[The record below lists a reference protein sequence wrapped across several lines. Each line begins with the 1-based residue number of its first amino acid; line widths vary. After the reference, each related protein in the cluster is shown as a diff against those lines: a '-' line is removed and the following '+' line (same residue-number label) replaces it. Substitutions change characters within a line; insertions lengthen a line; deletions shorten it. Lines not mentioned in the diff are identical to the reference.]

1 MANAL
6 IVQKDRLPLSQKALC
21 AAQYVRMST
30 DYQKYSI
37 ENQAVVI
44 AAFAQLHKLTIV
56 RTYRDEGES
65 GLQIKNRMG
74 LMQLIKDVQSGS
86 AEFGYVLVFDVSRWG
101 RFQDVDESAHY
112 EFICKQAGVKVAYCA
127 EQFDNDG
134 SLISHIMKNIK
145 RVMAAEFSRELS
157 AKVHAGQ
164 SHLAR
169 LGFKMGAPVGYGL
182 QRLLVDEKSRPK
194 AILKP
199 GEWKSLTSDHVRVQT
214 GTADQIAIVR
224 WIFEEFLRVKSEE
237 KIVRELNRR
246 NVPTNTDRPWNR
258 AKVVRLLKNET
269 YIGNLVYNRQ
279 TQKLGTKTA
288 NNPSAVW
295 IRTEGCVE
303 PIIDRDLFLRVNEM
317 RKGRRLE
324 LSEEEM
330 LSRLR
335 RVLMKKGKLSATV
348 IDETVGLPHSS
359 TYYRYF
365 GTLRNAYRLIGYN
378 DTRHWEAL
386 EAYNRWLAI
395 NADNAAQLRD
405 RFEKTGAKATF
416 DSPTACVRVYDSV
429 GISFAVAR
437 WQRASREHQDPQW
450 LLNCKG
456 GRSPP
461 GWIVALRLQKNNRTV
476 LDHIL
481 LPSKSIKGT
490 WLRFMDKT
498 RERRKIEGF
507 GTFEDL
513 AQSLVRRVNRAK
525 RSASNNPSRSKTS
538 RSTQGD
544 RPQRGCRRGTK
555 HKNV

>member
-6 IVQKDRLPLSQKALC
+6 IVHKDLLPQSQKALC

-164 SHLAR
+164 SRLAR

-288 NNPSAVW
+288 NNPLAAW

-303 PIIDRDLFLRVNEM
+303 PIIDRDLFLRVNEL
-317 RKGRRLE
+317 RKERRLE

-378 DTRHWEAL
+378 DTRHWKL
-386 EAYNRWLAI
+386 WRHTIGGLLSTPI
-395 NADNAAQLRD
+395 TPR
-405 RFEKTGAKATF
+405 
-416 DSPTACVRVYDSV
+416 
-429 GISFAVAR
+429 SFATGLKR
-437 WQRASREHQDPQW
+437 
-450 LLNCKG
+450 
-456 GRSPP
+456 
-461 GWIVALRLQKNNRTV
+461 
-476 LDHIL
+476 
-481 LPSKSIKGT
+481 
-490 WLRFMDKT
+490 
-498 RERRKIEGF
+498 
-507 GTFEDL
+507 L
-513 AQSLVRRVNRAK
+513 AQKPPSIPPPRVCEYTIPWA
-525 RSASNNPSRSKTS
+525 
-538 RSTQGD
+538 
-544 RPQRGCRRGTK
+544 
-555 HKNV
+555 

>member
-1 MANAL
+1 M
-6 IVQKDRLPLSQKALC
+6 
-21 AAQYVRMST
+21 
-30 DYQKYSI
+30 
-37 ENQAVVI
+37 VVI
-44 AAFAQLHKLTIV
+44 
-56 RTYRDEGES
+56 
-65 GLQIKNRMG
+65 NRKCWSPSIG
-74 LMQLIKDVQSGS
+74 NP
-86 AEFGYVLVFDVSRWG
+86 G
-101 RFQDVDESAHY
+101 RHAPERA
-112 EFICKQAGVKVAYCA
+112 
-127 EQFDNDG
+127 
-134 SLISHIMKNIK
+134 NIK

-246 NVPTNTDRPWNR
+246 NVPTNTDQRWNR
-258 AKVVRLLKNET
+258 AKLVRLLKNET

-279 TQKLGTKTA
+279 TQKLGTKTV

-295 IRTEGCVE
+295 IRAEGCVE

-335 RVLMKKGKLSATV
+335 RVLLKKGKLSATV
-348 IDETVGLPHSS
+348 IDDAVGLPHSG
-359 TYYRYF
+359 TYYKYF
-365 GTLRNAYRLIGYN
+365 GSLRNAYRLIGYN

-405 RFEKTGAKATF
+405 GFDKKSAKAEF
-416 DSPTACVRVYDSV
+416 DAPIACMRVSDDLS
-429 GISFAVAR
+429 ISFTVAR
-437 WQRASREHQDPQW
+437 WQRPNRKDQAPQW
-450 LLNCKG
+450 LLNCKMG
-456 GRSPP
+456 APA
-461 GWIVALRLQKNNRTV
+461 GWIVALRLKENNRKI
-476 LDHIL
+476 LDHLL
-481 LPSKSIKGT
+481 LPSTSMKGT

-498 RERRKIEGF
+498 RERRKIERF
-507 GTFEDL
+507 ETFKDL

-525 RSASNNPSRSKTS
+525 RGASNNPSRAKAS
-538 RSTQGD
+538 RSTQGG

-555 HKNV
+555 HKNP